1 MAITQQNIKIGD
13 KRDIQPW
20 VSGVTYQ
27 EREEVDI
34 NNSIYIALVSH
45 VSTDF
50 ATDLAAAKWQVIGGG
65 GGGSPSAGASG
76 DLQFSDGSGG
86 FQTNNIQAFAS
97 NFNPTVNLGMNL
109 GTPTRRWIS
118 VVGREHLADTGR
130 GGNVGY
136 GWTGLPNDA
145 INNGGG
151 TGGGIGIKTRSAEKV
166 KVSNQN
172 STTTGIVLIQ
182 DGIPAT
188 SNAVVSA
195 LLELGS
201 TTKGFL
207 EPRMTGAQIEAI
219 ASPATGLKAYATNA
233 GAGDVTSAGW
243 WGYNGSNW
251 VQGYAAATPSVY
263 GTNLNVFVSA
273 AESNTS
279 APHTTWVNKITDT
292 TTSLQA
298 GDYELVISYGW
309 NHNATN
315 SDFES
320 RLSFDG
326 TILGDIFSNGTTHKE
341 EPKDSAG
348 TGGGSG
354 SSQQLTFTK
363 SFILTGVSAGT
374 KAVVFDFRSDDTG
387 DLSTVWDASIKLI
400 RIS

>member
-65 GGGSPSAGASG
+65 VGGSPSAGSAG
-76 DLQFSDGSGG
+76 DLQFSDGAGG
-86 FQTNNIQAFAS
+86 FQTNNIEAFGTV
-97 NFNPTVNLGMNL
+97 FMPTVNLGMNL
-109 GTPTRRWIS
+109 GSATRRWLSI
-118 VVGREHLADTGR
+118 VAREHLADSGR

-136 GWTGLPNDA
+136 SWTGLPNDA
-145 INNGGG
+145 INNASG

-195 LLELGS
+195 LLELKS

-219 ASPATGLKAYATNA
+219 ASPATGLKAYATSA
-233 GAGDVTSAGW
+233 GAGDITSAGW
-243 WGYNGSNW
+243 WAYDGSNW
-251 VQGYAAATPSVY
+251 VRGYSGPTTEQLDFGAKSDNIGKFLVAH
-263 GTNLNVFVSA
+263 GTSDKADDSTKTKTRLGVSW
-273 AESNTS
+273 NGTIVGINYMTS
-279 APHTTWVNKITDT
+279 EADT
-292 TTSLQA
+292 TTQMKIHVNGVVQETFLLTNVNANFTGNETLNTSVNA
-298 GDYELVISYGW
+298 GDYVEIEYDAGQKPGEC
-309 NHNATN
+309 TM
-315 SDFES
+315 
-320 RLSFDG
+320 RL
-326 TILGDIFSNGTTHKE
+326 IIE
-341 EPKDSAG
+341 
-348 TGGGSG
+348 
-354 SSQQLTFTK
+354 K
-363 SFILTGVSAGT
+363 S
-374 KAVVFDFRSDDTG
+374 
-387 DLSTVWDASIKLI
+387 
-400 RIS
+400 